1 MRRVTQA
8 VNIPAAKKLLHYFEV
23 LPEVLGPL
31 LRHYTRLK
39 ELHLT
44 TTYDG
49 LIEKRLPKSELL
61 PQCFD
66 ALCVCVRRASLNDLE
81 DVMLGMPYEGGY
93 ANFFEDID
101 SPKYKLG
108 LKNLGKRLKSAAIKL
123 HDHQGNFTKMPFF

>member
-23 LPEVLGPL
+23 LPEILGPM
-31 LRHYTRLK
+31 LRQYTRLNT
-39 ELHLT
+39 LHLT
-44 TTYDG
+44 TTYEG

-66 ALCVCVRRASLNDLE
+66 ALCASVRRAALNEME

-93 ANFFEDID
+93 ANFFEGLDD
-101 SPKYKLG
+101 PKFKMG
-108 LKNLGKRLKSAAIKL
+108 LKNLGKGLKSAAIKL
-123 HDHQGNFTKMPFF
+123 YDHQGNFTRMPFF